1 MSLDGVP
8 YIGNYSASTS
18 GLYALTAADGQ
29 KELQYITDSDT
40 VIVLVTY
47 DLKSNGVDEKAPV
60 VNTNASL
67 KDMDPDKDD
76 SYTIKVCVANTSDD
90 GTVAD
95 LIYHLCLPR
104 EPPASGVGR

>member
-1 MSLDGVP
+1 MTRFCLL
-8 YIGNYSASTS
+8 YTSAPVTVGTRSFS
-18 GLYALTAADGQ
+18 LTAADGQ

-76 SYTIKVCVANTSDD
+76 SYTCLLYTSLQ
-90 GTVAD
+90 G
-95 LIYHLCLPR
+95 CWQER
-104 EPPASGVGR
+104 GG